1 MEEVQRSP
9 TRRRIIHVDARL
21 GLQHLAPLGFHAAA
35 QNGDRVAVLS
45 ADTDSAPWRP
55 GRREDQVVGTLQTA
69 MPNAP
74 VTAHSFS
81 QSRLQRAQS
90 CALGHHR
97 PVVVVA
103 RVQAEDVAR

>member
-1 MEEVQRSP
+1 LE
-9 TRRRIIHVDARL
+9 
-21 GLQHLAPLGFHAAA
+21 FHALYAA

-45 ADTDSAPWRP
+45 AGDDTRLSALAPWP
-55 GRREDQVVGTLQTA
+55 QEDQVVGTLQTSA